1 MEVDVCVVGAGYA
14 GLTAARR
21 LAAAGRTAIVLEA
34 RDRVGGRVWTQ
45 RTPEEGVPFDVGGTW
60 LGPGQDAARALARE
74 LGVATYRTWTTG
86 DHVLAT
92 PHGVRRYRGTI
103 PPINPIALAGL
114 ALGMARLNA
123 MARRVPLD
131 APWTAPDAP
140 AWDAKTVGDW
150 IENVFHVPSKQARAL
165 LGASMRGLIT
175 SDPSEVSLLHALYL
189 IRSAGSLER
198 LLSVEGGYQQDLLE
212 GGAQEMANR
221 MAEALGSAIRTRRP
235 VRDIVQ
241 DATGVLVYADDGP
254 VRARRALV
262 TIPPTLAAQL
272 RYEPQL
278 PAERALLMQRMPS
291 GSIVKIA
298 LVYEEA
304 FWRSEG
310 LRGESVALGSPIEST
325 LDASPRSGRP
335 GVLAAF
341 SFGPMARR
349 FAALGSGERRRVVID
364 TLVKRFGARAGK
376 PFHYHEQ
383 DWAEEPWTRGC
394 YLAHL
399 PPGVFT
405 QFGHALRAPVGRIH
419 WAGTETA
426 TLSHGTIDGAIR
438 SGERAAAEL
447 ISAEAAES

>member
-1 MEVDVCVVGAGYA
+1 
-14 GLTAARR
+14 
-21 LAAAGRTAIVLEA
+21 
-34 RDRVGGRVWTQ
+34 
-45 RTPEEGVPFDVGGTW
+45 
-60 LGPGQDAARALARE
+60 
-74 LGVATYRTWTTG
+74 
-86 DHVLAT
+86 
-92 PHGVRRYRGTI
+92 
-103 PPINPIALAGL
+103 
-114 ALGMARLNA
+114 
-123 MARRVPLD
+123 
-131 APWTAPDAP
+131 
-140 AWDAKTVGDW
+140 
-150 IENVFHVPSKQARAL
+150 
-165 LGASMRGLIT
+165 
-175 SDPSEVSLLHALYL
+175 
-189 IRSAGSLER
+189 
-198 LLSVEGGYQQDLLE
+198 
-212 GGAQEMANR
+212 
-221 MAEALGSAIRTRRP
+221 
-235 VRDIVQ
+235 
-241 DATGVLVYADDGP
+241 
-254 VRARRALV
+254 
-262 TIPPTLAAQL
+262 
-272 RYEPQL
+272 
-278 PAERALLMQRMPS
+278 MQRMPS

-298 LVYEEA
+298 VVYDEA

-310 LRGESVALGSPIEST
+310 LRGESVAIGSPIEST
-325 LDASPRSGRP
+325 LDASPQSGRP

-376 PFHYHEQ
+376 PLHYHEQ